1 MNNGSAIPAP
11 VEAPRID
18 PVLPSTDWTTFD
30 IPTSPEPDSL
40 ADAETE
46 YPLMDLPRQF
56 LQIMTLL
63 LCLFLVVRTLGV
75 EPFGVPTGSM
85 AEALIGNHRESVC
98 PRCQYP
104 VRVGQPS
111 AHGRFVDFGACR
123 CPNCNGLVDLTLA
136 PELPGDR
143 LLVDKTTFEWRSPHR
158 WEIAVF
164 RCSADLDK
172 PYVKRVVGLP
182 GENIQIIGGDVYAN
196 GELARKTLEQIR
208 ETRIP
213 FFDMNYAPVQ
223 DGWQSRWLVE
233 PIAADPNRL
242 IPWRFTPA
250 VPVNADIL
258 QNSSLHLDATRSPI
272 GLTYRHWQ
280 LDRQDTDPVRDWL
293 HYNGPAPSTGR
304 LRPMEVVAPAVHD
317 FCLECD
323 LEIIAGTGSVA
334 CRLGDGGDYATAEI
348 PIDTPQAAT
357 LQAVEERALGEPVE
371 PITRSALGFTLQAGR
386 TYHLEFAFV
395 DRRII
400 LAVDEQVI
408 VPPLDLPPRDRR
420 GGVRQPLQLGVR
432 GAKVAVRN
440 LKLYHDIH
448 YRSEGRHGVDR
459 PHRLAADEY
468 FMLGDNTTDSH
479 DSREWP
485 EPGVAETDFIGKPFL
500 IHQPMRL
507 ARVRINGRDRTF
519 QSIDWSR
526 FRWVR

>member
-1 MNNGSAIPAP
+1 MTNA
-11 VEAPRID
+11 VQ
-18 PVLPSTDWTTFD
+18 
-30 IPTSPEPDSL
+30 
-40 ADAETE
+40 
-46 YPLMDLPRQF
+46 QF
-56 LQIMTLL
+56 VRVMILL
-63 LCLFLVVRTLGV
+63 LSLFLVVRAVGV

-85 AEALIGNHRESVC
+85 AEALIGNHREGHC

-104 VRVGQPS
+104 VRVGQPTS
-111 AHGRFVDFGACR
+111 RGRSVDFRASC
-123 CPNCNGLVDLTLA
+123 CPNCGGRVDLTQA

-143 LLVDKTTFEWRSPHR
+143 LFVDKTAFEWRSPHR

-172 PYVKRVVGLP
+172 PYVKRVIGLP
-182 GENIQIIGGDVYAN
+182 GETVQIRNGDVYAN

-213 FFDMNYAPVQ
+213 FFDMNYAPAA
-223 DGWQSRWLVE
+223 GWHSRWLVE
-233 PIAADPNRL
+233 PIAEDPSRL
-242 IPWRFTPA
+242 VPWKSSSA
-250 VPVNADIL
+250 KPVSADIL
-258 QNSSLHLDATRSPI
+258 QNGELHLDATHAPI

-293 HYNGPAPSTGR
+293 NYNGPAPHTGR
-304 LRPMEVVAPAVHD
+304 ARPIEVVCPVVHD
-317 FCLECD
+317 FCAEFD
-323 LEIIAGTGSVA
+323 LEIIAGAGDFA
-334 CRLGDGGDYATAEI
+334 CRLGDGSDYATAGI
-348 PIDTPQAAT
+348 PIAT
-357 LQAVEERALGEPVE
+357 TEAVSLQTLEERTLGELAE
-371 PITRSALGFTLQAGR
+371 PITVRQTGFALEVGR

-395 DRRII
+395 DRRVI
-400 LAVDEQVI
+400 LAVDGQVI
-408 VPPLDLPPRDRR
+408 LSPLDLPPAGRR

-432 GAKVAVRN
+432 GARVAVRN

-448 YRSEGRHGVDR
+448 YRSEGRHGVDH
-459 PHRLAADEY
+459 PHRLADNEY
-468 FMLGDNTTDSH
+468 FVLGDNTADSH